1 MQVSASTSA
10 VDSRPQTDAQK
21 ATLDYNAFLRLLL
34 QQLKSQDPTD
44 PVDQK
49 ESLAQL
55 AQFSSVEQS
64 IKLNE
69 KVDELLQQSNIN
81 QAANLIG
88 KTVVSLTSGEGG
100 VVRAVEVT
108 RDDMHAI
115 LEDGRRLNVSEGLRI
130 S

>member
-1 MQVSASTSA
+1 MQVSNTTSALASTAKS
-10 VDSRPQTDAQK
+10 DAQK
-21 ATLDYNAFLRLLL
+21 ATLDYNAFLKLLL

-55 AQFSSVEQS
+55 AQFSNVEQA

-88 KTVVSLTSGEGG
+88 KTVVSLTSGQGG
-100 VVRAVEVT
+100 IVRAVEVS
-108 RDDMHAI
+108 RDGMNAI
-115 LEDGRRLNVSEGLRI
+115 LEDGRRLNVSDGLRI